1 MKKGSKYSV
10 RNVKY
15 KYYLSEWI
23 LECENTRSYHLNHK
37 TLKLFKPKCL
47 TLSVRNITM
56 LIDFEIYK
64 IWSVG
69 GSIRISYR
77 SLITQSKI
85 ISCYEK
91 TMILGLTRVPHFT
104 LYACIYTH
112 TYIHIHICIHM
123 HIHTYIIIIV
133 FVIVFA
139 ITVVVFVIVIISS
152 IILCKIIF
160 LVSLCYYV
168 FW

>member
-10 RNVKY
+10 RKYKY
-15 KYYLSEWI
+15 KYYLSECI

-69 GSIRISYR
+69 GSIRISCR
-77 SLITQSKI
+77 SLITYQKLSHVTK
-85 ISCYEK
+85 K
-91 TMILGLTRVPHFT
+91 TMVFGLTCVPHFT
-104 LYACIYTH
+104 LVSCIH
-112 TYIHIHICIHM
+112 TYIHIHM

-139 ITVVVFVIVIISS
+139 IAVVVVVIVIISS
-152 IILCKIIF
+152 IIL
-160 LVSLCYYV
+160 
-168 FW
+168 